1 MARTTHHLPTVF
13 LTTLERKCLMTQA
26 ITLHAGL
33 ANMPPGFSR
42 TRELLKLQLRA
53 RLQQP
58 QTRIWLQL
66 LNSHPV
72 FADLLHAYPR
82 LMHKVYRHYLSK
94 NFSCRQRVALLV
106 EHYHFILQ
114 QGWEQLMAQA
124 ARAPVRL
131 GTVAGK
137 SGAPYHLQLCSLQP
151 MDHEGEMVLQL
162 AHGNDVIYSVAFTFF
177 GSRTRSGM
185 SVGIGC
191 VQGPR
196 GAEGLRRVREATR
209 DLHGMRPKALMV
221 RLVRQ
226 LGHEHGCR
234 NMILVGNANRAV
246 HHSARKGRLFADY
259 NALWQELGAQLR
271 QDGDFELPCEN
282 LPLPAMESI
291 PSKKRSE
298 ARKRHE
304 LTLAMIASL
313 RSGLDVH
320 RNPVQVALN
329 HATPAANDTRQ
340 PFDLDDDYA
349 SAVA

>member
-1 MARTTHHLPTVF
+1 
-13 LTTLERKCLMTQA
+13 MTPI

-33 ANMPPGFSR
+33 SNMPPGMSR
-42 TRELLKLQLRA
+42 MRELLKLQLRA
-53 RLQQP
+53 QLQRG

-72 FADLLHAYPR
+72 FQDLLQAYPR
-82 LMHKVYRHYLSK
+82 MMHKVYRHYLST
-94 NFSCRQRVALLV
+94 NLACHQRVAMLV
-106 EHYHFILQ
+106 EHYQFILQ
-114 QGWEQLMAQA
+114 QGWGKLMAQA

-151 MDHEGEMVLQL
+151 MDREGEMVLQL
-162 AHGNDVIYSVAFTFF
+162 AHGDDVIYSVAFTFF
-177 GSRTRSGM
+177 GSRVRASMG
-185 SVGIGC
+185 VGIGC
-191 VQGPR
+191 LQGPR

-226 LGHEHGCR
+226 LGHDHGCR
-234 NMILVGNANRAV
+234 NMVLVGNDNRAV
-246 HHSARKGRLFADY
+246 HHSAKKGRLFADY
-259 NALWQELGAQLR
+259 NTLWQELGAQAR

-282 LPLPAMESI
+282 LVMPAMDDI

-304 LTLAMIASL
+304 LTLAMIGSL
-313 RSGLDVH
+313 RNGLEAH
-320 RNPVQVALN
+320 RSPAQVAMPGV
-329 HATPAANDTRQ
+329 AAAANEVRQ
-340 PFDLDDDYA
+340 SVDLDDDDYA
-349 SAVA
+349 SAIA

>member
-1 MARTTHHLPTVF
+1 
-13 LTTLERKCLMTQA
+13 MTQT

-33 ANMPPGFSR
+33 SNMQPGMSR
-42 TRELLKLQLRA
+42 VRELLKLQLRA
-53 RLQQP
+53 QLQRR

-72 FADLLHAYPR
+72 FKDLLQAYPR
-82 LMHKVYRHYLSK
+82 MMHKVYRHYLST
-94 NFSCRQRVALLV
+94 NLSCHQRVALLV

-114 QGWEQLMAQA
+114 QGWGKLMTQA

-131 GTVAGK
+131 GTVPGK

-151 MDHEGEMVLQL
+151 MDREGEMVLQL
-162 AHGNDVIYSVAFTFF
+162 AHGDDVLYSVAFTFF
-177 GSRTRSGM
+177 GSRAHASMG
-185 SVGIGC
+185 VGIGC
-191 VQGPR
+191 LQGPR

-234 NMILVGNANRAV
+234 NMVLVGNANRAV
-246 HHSARKGRLFADY
+246 HHSAKKGRLFADY
-259 NALWQELGAQLR
+259 NSLWQELGAQAR
-271 QDGDFELPCEN
+271 KDGDFELPCEN
-282 LPLPAMESI
+282 LPLPALEDI

-304 LTLAMIASL
+304 LTLAMIGSL
-313 RSGLDVH
+313 RSGLDAH
-320 RNPVQVALN
+320 RSPVQVAT
-329 HATPAANDTRQ
+329 AGTAAAANEARQ
-340 PFDLDDDYA
+340 ATNLEDNDYA
-349 SAVA
+349 AAAA

>member
-1 MARTTHHLPTVF
+1 MTPT
-13 LTTLERKCLMTQA
+13 

-33 ANMPPGFSR
+33 TDMPPGMSR

-53 RLQQP
+53 QLQRR

-72 FADLLHAYPR
+72 FHELLQAYPR
-82 LMHKVYRHYLSK
+82 MMHKVYRHYLST
-94 NFSCRQRVALLV
+94 NLSCRQRVAMLV
-106 EHYHFILQ
+106 EHYDFILQ
-114 QGWEQLMAQA
+114 QGWGKLMAQA

-131 GTVAGK
+131 GTVPGK

-151 MDHEGEMVLQL
+151 MDREGEMVLQL
-162 AHGNDVIYSVAFTFF
+162 VHGDDMLYSVAFTFF
-177 GSRTRSGM
+177 GSRARASMG
-185 SVGIGC
+185 VGIGC
-191 VQGPR
+191 IQGPH

-234 NMILVGNANRAV
+234 TMVLVGNANRAV
-246 HHSARKGRLFADY
+246 HHAAKKSRLFADY
-259 NALWQELGAQLR
+259 NSLWQELGAQAR

-282 LPLPAMESI
+282 LPLPALEEI

-304 LTLAMIASL
+304 LTLAMISSL
-313 RSGLDVH
+313 RSGLDAH
-320 RNPVQVALN
+320 RSPVQVAT
-329 HATPAANDTRQ
+329 AGAAAAANQ
-340 PFDLDDDYA
+340 VGLSADLDDDYA
-349 SAVA
+349 SAAA